1 MDRRHLPL
9 TALRS
14 FEAVGRHLSF
24 TRAAEALGV
33 THGAVSRQIAALE
46 RSLGVKLID
55 RGARLALTEPGQ
67 RLFAGIAPA
76 FDRLAAAV
84 ESVNRADAPRALNVN
99 APPTFTMK
107 WLIPRL
113 SRFQQ
118 RFRDLNVQL
127 STGIGPLHELRTN
140 EID

>member
-33 THGAVSRQIAALE
+33 THGAVSRQIASLE

-55 RGARLALTEPGQ
+55 RGVRLTLTEP
-67 RLFAGIAPA
+67 ASACSPA
-76 FDRLAAAV
+76 SL
-84 ESVNRADAPRALNVN
+84 
-99 APPTFTMK
+99 
-107 WLIPRL
+107 RL
-113 SRFQQ
+113 STVLPPRS
-118 RFRDLNVQL
+118 RA
-127 STGIGPLHELRTN
+127 
-140 EID
+140 